1 MLQRPRARRR
11 VGLQPDLRWLTLAAV
26 LVAPVTLVLAQ
37 DENLSFIISVADST
51 GRPVND
57 LTRDEVV
64 LTENGVPVDIVSV
77 QPFRMPVALTVAVDN
92 GPLSV
97 DALGHYR
104 NGLAGLVRALPAD
117 MEVSLITMSP
127 QPLTI
132 VQHTADRLRLIRGV
146 SGFAPQEES
155 PRFTDTPVE
164 FSRRYEAAL
173 KETNRIASVPVL
185 LLLSTTA
192 PEAVSYSSEEVTRA
206 LSFLERRRAM
216 VHVVMLNIR
225 RDVGAAA
232 AINDARQTMIG
243 IPATKV
249 TRGRYEAI
257 SNSIRLIT
265 LLPEMGAQIA
275 ALHRRQVSQM
285 VVTAR
290 RQPGTRGPLQNPQ
303 LGLTRKGM
311 TGSVSPNGLP

>member
-1 MLQRPRARRR
+1 MTTPFGVRLLPVVA
-11 VGLQPDLRWLTLAAV
+11 L

-37 DENLSFIISVADST
+37 DENLSFVIAVADQD

-57 LTRDEVV
+57 LTRDEIV
-64 LTENGVPVDIVSV
+64 LSENGVPVEIVRV

-104 NGLAGLVRALPAD
+104 SGLAGLVRALPPD
-117 MEVSLITMSP
+117 MDVSLITMSP
-127 QPLTI
+127 QPLTV
-132 VQHTADRLRLIRGV
+132 VQHTADRNRLIRGV
-146 SGFAPQEES
+146 NGFAPQEES
-155 PRFTDTPVE
+155 PRFTDTLVE

-185 LLLSTTA
+185 LLVSTTA

-225 RDVGAAA
+225 RGASIAGSL
-232 AINDARQTMIG
+232 NDARQTMIG

-249 TRGRYEAI
+249 TRGRYEAL
-257 SNSIRLIT
+257 SNSSRLTT

-275 ALHRRQVSQM
+275 SLHRKQVNQLL
-285 VVTAR
+285 VTAR
-290 RQPGTRGPLQNPQ
+290 RQPGIRGPLQKPQ
-303 LGLTRKGM
+303 IGLTRKGM
-311 TGSVSPNGLP
+311 TGTVSLDGLP